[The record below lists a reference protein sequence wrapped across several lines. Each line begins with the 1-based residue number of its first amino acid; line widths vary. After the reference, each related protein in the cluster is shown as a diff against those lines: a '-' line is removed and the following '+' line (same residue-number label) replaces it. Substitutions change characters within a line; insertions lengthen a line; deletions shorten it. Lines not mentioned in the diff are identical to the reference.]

1 MAESM
6 QDIKR
11 RIRSITSTEHITN
24 AMKLVASAKFRKSKL
39 TFDRTNEYLGY
50 VTKAMN
56 NACVSAK
63 EVSSIYIGDSDE
75 CEKTCYIV
83 ITSNKGLCG
92 AFNSNVIKK
101 AEQLIKEQSCESKLV
116 TIGLKGRDYF
126 QKRNYDI
133 AGECLVSAEA
143 LTFVEAKEI
152 SEPILK
158 MYEEGEID
166 KVVLVYTKFV
176 NTMHQEVDTKV
187 LLPMNMEDVEGE
199 KGEAEEVKTG
209 LESPVEFFPSE
220 QLVLDYLIP
229 KYMEL
234 ELYKSMIESA
244 VCEFIG
250 RRVAMENAT
259 DNAQDMLGKLSLNYN
274 RARQSA
280 ITNELIEIVAGAEAL
295 K

>member
-1 MAESM
+1 ESNMAESM

-39 TFDRTNEYLGY
+39 AFDKTNEYLGY
-50 VTKAMN
+50 VTSAIN
-56 NACVSAK
+56 DACVNAK
-63 EVSSIYIGDSDE
+63 EVSSVFIGENDQA
-75 CEKTCYIV
+75 EKICYIV

-92 AFNSNVIKK
+92 AFNSNVIKRTE
-101 AEQLIKEQSCESKLV
+101 ALIKENGGKSNLV

-126 QKRNYDI
+126 LKRGYDI
-133 AGECLVSAEA
+133 SGECLISAEA
-143 LTFVEAKEI
+143 LTFVEAREL
-152 SEPILK
+152 SQPILK

-187 LLPMNMEDVEGE
+187 LLPMKMEDIVKE
-199 KGEAEEVKTG
+199 EAPK
-209 LESPVEFFPSE
+209 LESPLEFAPSAE
-220 QLVLDYLIP
+220 RVLDYLIP

-234 ELYKSMIESA
+234 ELYKSMVESS

>member
-1 MAESM
+1 M

-39 TFDRTNEYLGY
+39 TFDKTNEYLGY
-50 VTKAMN
+50 VTKAIN
-56 NACVSAK
+56 DACVNAK
-63 EVSSIYIGDSDE
+63 EVSSVFIGEGEDA
-75 CEKTCYIV
+75 EKVCYIV

-92 AFNSNVIKK
+92 AFNSNVIKRAEAEIK
-101 AEQLIKEQSCESKLV
+101 ANGGESKLV
-116 TIGLKGRDYF
+116 AIGLKGRDYF
-126 QKRNYDI
+126 QKRKYEI
-133 AGECLVSAEA
+133 TGECLISAEA
-143 LTFVEAKEI
+143 LTFVEAKEV

-158 MYEEGEID
+158 MYQEGEID

-187 LLPMNMEDVEGE
+187 LLPMKMEDVLT
-199 KGEAEEVKTG
+199 EEVAEPK
-209 LESPVEFFPSE
+209 LESPVEFAPSADR
-220 QLVLDYLIP
+220 VLNYLIP

-234 ELYKSMIESA
+234 ELYKCMVESS

>member
-1 MAESM
+1 M

-39 TFDRTNEYLGY
+39 TFDKTNEYLGY
-50 VTKAMN
+50 VTRAIN
-56 NACVSAK
+56 DACVSAK
-63 EVSSIYIGDSDE
+63 EVSSVFIGDDQDAD
-75 CEKTCYIV
+75 KVCYIV

-101 AEQLIKEQSCESKLV
+101 AEALMKENGGESQLV

-126 QKRNYDI
+126 QKRNYNI
-133 AGECLVSAEA
+133 TGECLISAEA

-158 MYEEGEID
+158 MYEEGEIN

-187 LLPMNMEDVEGE
+187 LLPMKMEDVLPGE
-199 KGEAEEVKTG
+199 EEKPAEPK
-209 LESPVEFFPSE
+209 LESPAEFAPSAA
-220 QLVLDYLIP
+220 QVLNYLIP

-234 ELYKSMIESA
+234 ELYKSMVESS

-295 K
+295 Q

>member
-39 TFDRTNEYLGY
+39 TFDKTNEYLGY
-50 VTKAMN
+50 VTSAIN
-56 NACVSAK
+56 DACVSAK
-63 EVSSIYIGDSDE
+63 EVSSIFIGEGEDA
-75 CEKTCYIV
+75 EKICYIV

-101 AEQLIKEQSCESKLV
+101 AEALIKEEGGQSKLV

-126 QKRNYDI
+126 QKRGYDI
-133 AGECLVSAEA
+133 SGECLVSAEA

-187 LLPMNMEDVEGE
+187 LLPMNMEDVV
-199 KGEAEEVKTG
+199 GEAADEPK
-209 LESPVEFFPSE
+209 LESPVEFAPSADR
-220 QLVLDYLIP
+220 VLNYLIP
-229 KYMEL
+229 KYMQV
-234 ELYKSMIESA
+234 ELYKSMVESA